1 MRLVATIGYTTLV
14 FAENVDYA
22 KVIEALSTAKQVE
35 KNGYGSDA
43 VYVPVAHPA
52 ELEVRLATVAAVA
65 GEVEGELPLIAQLR
79 TVTEER
85 QKLQSTVW
93 ELEAKVREF
102 KKAAEA
108 VSK

>member
-35 KNGYGSDA
+35 KSGWGNDA
-43 VYVPVAHPA
+43 VYVPVKQPV
-52 ELEVRLATVAAVA
+52 ELEMRLATVAAVA
-65 GEVEGELPLIAQLR
+65 GESEAELPLIAQLR
-79 TVTEER
+79 AVIEER
-85 QKLQSTVW
+85 NALQSKLW
-93 ELEAKVREF
+93 ASEAKVSEF

-108 VSK
+108 VKA